1 MNRTELVA
9 KVYGDL
15 LDNESKDVYFSKHA
29 VGNVL
34 SAIIKTIQEEVKN
47 GGEVLLPGF
56 AKFDS
61 VTKPERSGNNPLN
74 GKPYHSPAKRVPKI
88 TAGKAFKDALQ

>member
-1 MNRTELVA
+1 MNKSELIDKIASKTGTTKVA
-9 KVYGDL
+9 
-15 LDNESKDVYFSKHA
+15 A
-29 VGNVL
+29 GNAL
-34 SAIIKTIQEEVKN
+34 TAIIQTIQEEVKN
-47 GGEVLLPGF
+47 GGEVLIPGF

-88 TAGKAFKDALQ
+88 TAGTSFKHALL

>member
-1 MNRTELVA
+1 MNRTELIA
-9 KVYGDL
+9 KVAEKSPL
-15 LDNESKDVYFSKHA
+15 TSRAL
-29 VGNVL
+29 GNAL
-34 SAIIKTIQEEVKN
+34 GLFIDAIQEEVKN
-47 GGEVLLPGF
+47 GGEVLIPGF

-88 TAGKAFKDALQ
+88 TAGKAFKGALL